1 MCVCVC
7 VYREREECIV
17 HSFFMRLRSIE
28 IFRGTQEMFRKFR
41 NLNKKLIV
49 NYVTSY
55 QSFKIRSV

>member
-1 MCVCVC
+1 
-7 VYREREECIV
+7 
-17 HSFFMRLRSIE
+17 
-28 IFRGTQEMFRKFR
+28 MFRKFR